1 MQLFQAESVGTV
13 QSSSSFTGRPAIC
26 LSAPTVR
33 DVLYTGR
40 GQFGYLLALYT
51 SQYSTLYFF
60 LFFFFTDFQHVTTKS
75 SLIFNCLMSVTVS
88 GPSTVLFF
96 DTSSSQAAAV
106 SLPADGH
113 KSCFGFI
120 QRLECV
126 IFSRESS

>member
-1 MQLFQAESVGTV
+1 MYCIQEEGNLVISW
-13 QSSSSFTGRPAIC
+13 
-26 LSAPTVR
+26 LSTP
-33 DVLYTGR
+33 LSI
-40 GQFGYLLALYT
+40 ALYT
-51 SQYSTLYFF
+51 
-60 LFFFFTDFQHVTTKS
+60 FFFTDFQHVTTKS